1 VSRFLFMGEQEDPA
15 FDELK
20 ARGITRIYDGTAPD
34 RCPLC
39 ESPKPELH
47 PSLGGGDVETCAHP
61 WHASTEEGRVRL
73 AKLRPAMAL
82 TDDEMAKVTS

>member
-1 VSRFLFMGEQEDPA
+1 VSRFLFMGEQEDPV
-15 FDELK
+15 FDELE

-47 PSLGGGDVETCAHP
+47 PSLGGGEVDPCEHP
-61 WHASTEEGRVRL
+61 WHASTEDGRARL
-73 AKLRPAMAL
+73 IAL
-82 TDDEMAKVTS
+82 NGAAS